1 VQEEPAKQFSFAE
14 QHEDIEMPLAGAE
27 SDSSHDSQEQ
37 YEPTV
42 PFNGS
47 SVNGDYASCDEQ
59 VLSKQT
65 TVCVGTD
72 PVLMVDSSC
81 QWSKPSTPVL
91 RPEVVE
97 EPPQQSF
104 VEPKP
109 EPQYQQPVSPPPTKF
124 VLKTQP
130 AEVVSP
136 TPKTQESSDQV
147 QPKLEVK
154 DVFPV
159 HKFNQLMAQSNRR
172 KVTFDDLEILSSD
185 AKE

>member
-1 VQEEPAKQFSFAE
+1 VQDEPVKQLSFAQQQE
-14 QHEDIEMPLAGAE
+14 NIDMPMAE
-27 SDSSHDSQEQ
+27 ADSDSSHDSQEQ

-59 VLSKQT
+59 ELSKQT

-72 PVLMVDSSC
+72 PVLMVDSSS
-81 QWSKPSTPVL
+81 QWSKPSSPVL

-109 EPQYQQPVSPPPTKF
+109 EPQYQQPVSPTPTKF

-136 TPKTQESSDQV
+136 TPKTQESSD
-147 QPKLEVK
+147 
-154 DVFPV
+154 
-159 HKFNQLMAQSNRR
+159 
-172 KVTFDDLEILSSD
+172 
-185 AKE
+185 